1 MSKWLLLQGYLM
13 PRYFLSLGL
22 LVLSMFPTWA
32 ESPIR
37 VMSYNIRY
45 GTANDGENHWN
56 KRKEFMVDVIKQVK
70 PDLLGTQ
77 ETLAF
82 QRDYLLKALEHYETF
97 GVGRDDGKEKGEMA
111 ALYYHKERFEK
122 QAGGHF
128 WLSPTPEKAGS
139 KGWDA
144 ALPRIVTWVKLKDKQ
159 STDAKPILF
168 LNTHFDHM
176 GKKARLESA
185 TLIRQKLGELGT
197 GCYLIVTGDFN
208 AGEESE
214 PYQALFADA
223 AGKPSSIVDT
233 YRLAHPTKEKGE
245 GTFNGFKPAST
256 EGNRIDWIGCSR
268 DLKVKEASI
277 DHTIREGKVASDHF
291 AIFTVLE
298 RGVPRPAAQA
308 NPKKIHVTLT
318 AGAPKAPEAPRYSP
332 PGTQVKLQETEQKE
346 LAGKDLLLGEVKLG
360 LNKKPI
366 RLVLA
371 RSKADKPYD
380 LLYVENDG
388 SFSSALTAKP
398 NVIRGKFWSS
408 FEAKFRIE
416 HAGQDVQDYPV
427 SLWVVT
433 EKEEEK
439 PAVIR
444 YSRRGYLSGPV
455 KLGEKEFTLVVSD
468 SNNDGKIGPGDW
480 WQLGEAGKPAANMRT
495 IGDFLWANGQAWKL
509 ETTGTNGRQAN
520 LTSYNPGMTEE
531 EDTLQRDSLRA
542 DRMAKRAEKPVAFRK
557 DVDDAIADARKKN
570 QPYFLKFE
578 TDWCM
583 PCKQM
588 TSLVFTAD
596 DVVKSSQGIL
606 CIIVDGDER
615 RDLVMKHQV
624 KGYPTGILFDGEGNE
639 TTRYVGYQSVKA
651 TTGFLG
657 KAKR

>member
-1 MSKWLLLQGYLM
+1 M
-13 PRYFLSLGL
+13 PRCLLSLCSL
-22 LVLSMFPTWA
+22 FISLYPTLA

-56 KRKEFMVDVIKQVK
+56 KRKEFMVDVIRQAK

-82 QRDYLLKALEHYETF
+82 QRDYLQKELKHYETF

-111 ALYYHKERFEK
+111 ALYYHKDRFEK

-128 WLSPTPEKAGS
+128 WLSPTPEKVGS

-144 ALPRIVTWVKLKDKQ
+144 ALPRIATWVKLKDKQ
-159 STDAKPILF
+159 SSDAKPILF

-176 GKKARLESA
+176 GKKARQESA
-185 TLIRQKLGELGT
+185 SLIRQKLSELGA

-208 AGEESE
+208 AGEASE
-214 PYQALFADA
+214 PYQALFADV

-233 YRLAHPTKEKGE
+233 YRLAHPTKGKNE

-298 RGVPRPAAQA
+298 RGVSQPAAQA
-308 NPKKIHVTLT
+308 KTKIDVMLT
-318 AGAPKAPEAPRYSP
+318 AGATKAPEAPRYSP
-332 PGTQVKLQETEQKE
+332 PGTQIKLQETVQKE
-346 LAGKDLLLGEVKLG
+346 LAGQDHLLGEVKLG

-371 RSKADKPYD
+371 RSEAGKPYD
-380 LLYVENDG
+380 QLYLENDG
-388 SFSSALTAKP
+388 KFSKVQTVKP
-398 NVIRGKFWSS
+398 SVNRGKFWSS
-408 FEAKFRIE
+408 FEAKLLIE
-416 HAGQDVQDYPV
+416 HADKDVQDYPV

-433 EKEEEK
+433 EKEDEK
-439 PAVIR
+439 PAVVR

-455 KLGEKEFTLVVSD
+455 KLGEKVFTLVVSD

-480 WQLGEAGKPAANMRT
+480 WQLGVAGKPATNMRN
-495 IGDFLWANGQAWKL
+495 IGDFLWAGGQAWKL
-509 ETTGTNGRQAN
+509 EMTGTSGRQAN
-520 LTSYNPGMTEE
+520 LTSHNPGITEE
-531 EDTLQRDSLRA
+531 EDTIQRDSLRA
-542 DRMAKRAEKPVAFRK
+542 DRLAKRAEKPVAFRK
-557 DVDDAIADARKKN
+557 DVDDAIADARKMK

-596 DVVKSSQGIL
+596 DVVKSSQGIV
-606 CIIVDGDER
+606 CIIIDGDER
-615 RDLVMKHQV
+615 KDLVTKHQV
-624 KGYPTGILFDGEGNE
+624 KGYPTGILFDGEGKE
-639 TTRYVGYQSVKA
+639 ITRYVGYQSVKA